1 MPFMLGGGQE
11 SGMRSGSENIPGIV
25 GMGKAAELAQK
36 ELIDESARLIRLRD
50 RLIENV
56 LKMEYTY
63 LTGNRTKRLPNN
75 ASFRFSFIE
84 GESIILQL
92 NDMGITASTGSA
104 CSSKTLEPSHVLIA
118 MGLRHEEAHGS
129 LLLTLGKSNTEEDID
144 YVLECVPKVITKLRA
159 LSPLYPRK

>member
-1 MPFMLGGGQE
+1 
-11 SGMRSGSENIPGIV
+11 MRSGSENIPGIV
-25 GMGKAAELAQK
+25 GMGKAAELAEK
-36 ELIDESARLIRLRD
+36 EMLPEGARLIRLRD
-50 RLIENV
+50 RLIDNI

-92 NDMGITASTGSA
+92 NDLGITASTGSA
-104 CSSKTLEPSHVLIA
+104 CSTKTLEPSHVLIA

-129 LLLTLGKSNTEEDID
+129 LLLTLGKSNTEEDVD
-144 YVLECVPKVITKLRA
+144 YVLECVPKIVAKLRA